1 MAEKIKL
8 VHSFSNLRDRNNKV
22 VSIKEFTSRPK
33 TRLREVA
40 QVGHAG
46 AKAAK
51 QTLELLSKPCQC
63 GQLHCSQN
71 NTVV

>member
-8 VHSFSNLRDRNNKV
+8 VHSFDNLRDRNNKV
-22 VSIKEFTSRPK
+22 VIMEEFTSRPK
-33 TRLREVA
+33 TRLREVSK
-40 QVGHAG
+40 VGRAG

-63 GQLHCSQN
+63 GQIQCS
-71 NTVV
+71 